1 MILLFEPDRWGMGLF
16 VRNVGGRSLF
26 QEGRKGREC
35 EEGRSPIVT
44 FYSWSVSARL
54 CKFNFLVVSSKERTS
69 GQTKCHLAYWLPIMI
84 GKQFGVCEYAGAAH
98 RLCICTSQWR
108 DAYF

>member
-1 MILLFEPDRWGMGLF
+1 MGDGTICKECRGQ
-16 VRNVGGRSLF
+16 VPF

-69 GQTKCHLAYWLPIMI
+69 GQTKCHLAYWLPITI
-84 GKQFGVCEYAGAAH
+84 GKQFGVCEYTGATHTDFVSMHESMA
-98 RLCICTSQWR
+98 
-108 DAYF
+108 